1 MYVTAMRNPQPGRR
15 VFSADDFRIWL
26 DDLSKQIFGI
36 TGDEFLMAYNA
47 GRFAGMPVASYLA
60 SVAPLLDQT
69 VS

>member
-1 MYVTAMRNPQPGRR
+1 MRNQPPAVRH

-36 TGDEFLMAYNA
+36 NGDEFLRAYHA
-47 GRFAGMPVASYLA
+47 GRFEGIPVASYLA
-60 SVAPLLDQT
+60 SVEPLLDHT